1 MEQHK
6 KKCERIMQYL
16 RYGKHEN
23 GLTKNEQ
30 RTVRSQ
36 AKNYVFDE
44 TSKSISM

>member
-1 MEQHK
+1 
-6 KKCERIMQYL
+6 MQYL

-23 GLTKNEQ
+23 GLTKSEQ

>member
-1 MEQHK
+1 
-6 KKCERIMQYL
+6 MQCL

-23 GLTKNEQ
+23 GLTKNEL